1 VTNGV
6 TVIKGIK
13 ADKKDKTDERQKNA
27 AMGIL

>member
-13 ADKKDKTDERQKNA
+13 ADKKDKTDEKADNTA
-27 AMGIL
+27 IGIL